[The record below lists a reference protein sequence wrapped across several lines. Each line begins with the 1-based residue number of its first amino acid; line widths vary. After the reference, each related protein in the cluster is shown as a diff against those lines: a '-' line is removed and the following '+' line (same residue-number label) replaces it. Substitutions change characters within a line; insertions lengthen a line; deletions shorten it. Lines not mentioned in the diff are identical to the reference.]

1 MFGDDKVKRFL
12 ALTLLFILIS
22 SKASF
27 ALEGDLAYRH
37 LIKLSEIG
45 NRVLCTESEK
55 IARDYIKSSLEMMG
69 YKPKIHKFKVNEYET
84 CNIEVSKKGVSS
96 SGTVIVGAHYDG
108 RIEGNSFDD
117 NGSGVSI
124 LLELCQLLKD
134 ANLPYDTKFIF
145 FGAEE
150 INALGRGLHGSYDYV
165 ESLSKR
171 ELGKIKYMINL
182 DTLLSG
188 DHMHVYNMYKE
199 EDPNDYSLE
208 LISNLKELANSMNID
223 LRLNTKSNDS
233 MSFTNTKSDYY
244 PFFEAGV
251 PVLYFESTN
260 WNIGECDGRS
270 QNDMFGRIIH
280 TPLDNMI
287 FLENFLD
294 ERIKER
300 LTSYTSLI
308 KEFLLKNC

>member
-1 MFGDDKVKRFL
+1 MKKIVAL
-12 ALTLLFILIS
+12 AMLFILIS
-22 SKASF
+22 FKTSF
-27 ALEGDLAYRH
+27 ALEGDGAYRH

-45 NRVLCTESEK
+45 NRVLCTQSEK
-55 IARDYIKSSLEMMG
+55 KARNYIKSSLETMG
-69 YKPKIHKFKVNEYET
+69 YKPRLCKFKVNDYET
-84 CNIEVSKKGVSS
+84 CNIEVIKKGKKSS
-96 SGTVIVGAHYDG
+96 SAIVIGAHYDG

-117 NGSGVSI
+117 NGSGVSV
-124 LLELCQLLKD
+124 LLELCELLKD
-134 ANLPYDTKFIF
+134 IELSHDIKFIF

-150 INALGRGLHGSYDYV
+150 INSLGRGLHGSYDYV

-188 DHMHVYNMYKE
+188 DNMYVYNMYKE
-199 EDPNDYSLE
+199 EDPHDYSLE
-208 LISNLKELANSMNID
+208 LIYKLKELADSMNID
-223 LRLNTKSNDS
+223 LKLNTKDNES

-244 PFFEAGV
+244 PFFEVGI

-260 WNIGECDGRS
+260 WDIGECDGRTQS
-270 QNDMFGRIIH
+270 EMFGRIIH

-294 ERIKER
+294 DRIKDHLR
-300 LTSYTSLI
+300 DYTRLI